1 MIDDLPFM
9 WYYLKSNAKSVALA
23 GALTVLLWAGIV
35 VYLNELQM
43 EAEYGDWEDGD
54 REEV

>member
-9 WYYLKSNAKSVALA
+9 WYYLKTEAKNTALA

-43 EAEYGDWEDGD
+43 EAEYDSG
-54 REEV
+54 EEV

>member
-1 MIDDLPFM
+1 MIDDLPFL
-9 WYYLKSNAKSVALA
+9 WYYLKTEAKNTVVA

-43 EAEYGDWEDGD
+43 EAEYGDRGYGD

>member
-35 VYLNELQM
+35 VYLNEMQM
-43 EAEYGDWEDGD
+43 WAEDGDREDGD

>member
-1 MIDDLPFM
+1 MVADLPFL
-9 WYYLKSNAKSVALA
+9 WYYLKTRAKNTALA

-43 EAEYGDWEDGD
+43 EAEYDSG
-54 REEV
+54 EEV

>member
-1 MIDDLPFM
+1 MVADLPFL

-23 GALTVLLWAGIV
+23 GALTMLLWAGIV

-43 EAEYGDWEDGD
+43 EAEYDSG
-54 REEV
+54 EEV